1 MSVVS
6 FVTRHSHAS
15 EFHLHVLKAAVI
27 LTEVLTGI
35 ILNKAFLYVGHRMAA
50 LLW

>member
-6 FVTRHSHAS
+6 FVNRHSCS
-15 EFHLHVLKAAVI
+15 PELYLHVPRAAVI

-35 ILNKAFLYVGHRMAA
+35 FLNKAFLYVGYVMAA
-50 LLW
+50 VL